1 MQETGKPC
9 IMVVGAHA
17 ADAEIMAGAT
27 ILKHVDMGWDAVIVH
42 ATLGEKGHKSLSPEA
57 YAELKREEA
66 EESARRLGAAC
77 VILPYLDGELPISED
92 VQWHIADAIRKYK
105 PTVLI
110 THWKGS
116 LHTDH
121 TNTYEN
127 VLASLFFA
135 GLKTF
140 KREYPNHYPRQILF
154 AENWE
159 DVDGFVADFY
169 LDVSDVWDRYLDA
182 IHAYALFRGEAA
194 SFPYE
199 QWYRGAS
206 EMRGAEVGVP
216 RAVAMMKTETVYT
229 RRKKVEL
236 LGGPRS

>member
-1 MQETGKPC
+1 MSDQKC

-27 ILKHVDMGWDAVIVH
+27 ILKHVDAGWRAVIVH
-42 ATLGEKGHKSLSPEA
+42 ATLGEKGHKTLSSKE
-57 YAELKREEA
+57 YAVHKQAEA
-66 EESARRLGAAC
+66 EESARLLRADC
-77 VILPYLDGELPISED
+77 VILPYLDGELPIDQE
-92 VQWHIADAIRKYK
+92 VQWQIADAIRKYK

-121 TNTYEN
+121 INTYEN

-140 KREYPNHYPRQILF
+140 SREYPNHYPRHVLF

-159 DVDGFVADFY
+159 DVAEFVADSY
-169 LDVSDVWDRYLDA
+169 LDVGDVWERYLEA

-206 EMRGAEVGVP
+206 EMRGAEVGVA
-216 RAVAMMKTETVYT
+216 RAVALMKTETVYT
-229 RRKKVEL
+229 RRRKVSI
-236 LGGPRS
+236 LGG

>member
-1 MQETGKPC
+1 MSDQKC

-17 ADAEIMAGAT
+17 ADAEIMAGAA
-27 ILKHVDMGWDAVIVH
+27 ILKHVDAGWRAVIVH
-42 ATLGEKGHKSLSPEA
+42 ATLGEKGHKTLSPEE
-57 YAELKREEA
+57 YAIHKQAEA
-66 EESARRLGAAC
+66 EESALLLGADC
-77 VILPYLDGELPISED
+77 VILPYLDGELSIDQE

-121 TNTYEN
+121 INTYEN

-140 KREYPNHYPRQILF
+140 SREYTNHYPRQVLF

-159 DVDGFVADFY
+159 DVDGFVADYY
-169 LDVSDVWDRYLDA
+169 LDVDDVWERYLEA

-206 EMRGAEVGVP
+206 EMRGAEVGSP
-216 RAVAMMKTETVYT
+216 RAVALMKIETIYT
-229 RRKKVEL
+229 RRRKL
-236 LGGPRS
+236 PILGG

>member
-1 MQETGKPC
+1 MTDQQPC

-27 ILKHVDMGWDAVIVH
+27 ILRHVDAGWRAVIVH
-42 ATLGEKGHKSLSPEA
+42 ATLGEKGHRTLSPED
-57 YAELKREEA
+57 YAVQKRQEA
-66 EESARRLGAAC
+66 EEAARRLGADC
-77 VILPYLDGELPISED
+77 VILPWLDGELPVSEE
-92 VQWHIADAIRKYK
+92 VQWQIADAIRQYR

-140 KREYPNHYPRQILF
+140 QREHPNHYPRQIRF

-159 DVDGFVADFY
+159 DVDGFVADDY
-169 LDVSDVWDRYLDA
+169 LDVTPVWDRYLEA

-206 EMRGAEVGVP
+206 EMRGAEVGFA
-216 RAVAMMKTETVYT
+216 RAVALMKTETVYT
-229 RRKKVEL
+229 RRRKRDL
-236 LGGPRS
+236 LGG